1 MYRRIRDLRE
11 DRDLLQKDLAAYLQC
26 SQVCY
31 SYYEMGKRDI
41 PTNILLK
48 LADLLHP
55 MCNFRVLPVQL
66 LQDLQQ
72 RSAVI
77 LHLLRHGPKT
87 PHHDLPPV
95 KQSVHAVPH
104 GIPVLSIIIR
114 KAEGLLDPLV
124 YLSAISAPCQIQYN
138 GVLSNIPKRIPVPHH
153 ILPLKAI
160 QRKSHNGHNW
170 QKASHHW
177 NTVFFLSP

>member
-1 MYRRIRDLRE
+1 MQIFKNFQHRP
-11 DRDLLQKDLAAYLQC
+11 A
-26 SQVCY
+26 VF
-31 SYYEMGKRDI
+31 
-41 PTNILLK
+41 PHILGHRLK
-48 LADLLHP
+48 SPD
-55 MCNFRVLPVQL
+55 
-66 LQDLQQ
+66 
-72 RSAVI
+72 
-77 LHLLRHGPKT
+77 
-87 PHHDLPPV
+87 HDLPLIE
-95 KQSVHAVPH
+95 KEIYTVPH
-104 GIPVLSIIIR
+104 GIPVLSIILR